1 MGLTG
6 ATGEPYA
13 ERQDLGGACCVAEEE
28 TGSGGGGG
36 GGGCGVDWGGGC
48 CLEGAEEALDEALGL
63 EEVEEDEVVEEAE
76 GGV

>member
-1 MGLTG
+1 M
-6 ATGEPYA
+6 
-13 ERQDLGGACCVAEEE
+13 ERQGLGGGCCVAEEE

-36 GGGCGVDWGGGC
+36 GGGCGADWGGGC
-48 CLEGAEEALDEALGL
+48 CLEGAEGVLDEALKF